1 MYKYI
6 KRVLDIIFSL
16 ILLLVLFLPMI
27 LIIILIVLIDRE
39 KPFFTQIR
47 TGKNGKEFK
56 LYKFRSIGKD
66 RKYTKVGKIIRK
78 ASIDELPQL
87 FNILKG
93 EMSFV
98 GPRPWIVDYYKYM
111 NDYQRKRVEV
121 LPGVTGLAQVNG
133 RNSISIFDK
142 IEYDIKY
149 VNNISFLFDMKII
162 LKTIIVVFKKDGID
176 LNEIGIKGEI
186 ELLRKQKK

>member
-66 RKYTKVGKIIRK
+66 RKYTKVGKIIR
-78 ASIDELPQL
+78 S
-87 FNILKG
+87 G
-93 EMSFV
+93 
-98 GPRPWIVDYYKYM
+98 IVTLITTNLTLYCKLVFQ
-111 NDYQRKRVEV
+111 NTV
-121 LPGVTGLAQVNG
+121 LM
-133 RNSISIFDK
+133 I
-142 IEYDIKY
+142 IK
-149 VNNISFLFDMKII
+149 VMLI
-162 LKTIIVVFKKDGID
+162 
-176 LNEIGIKGEI
+176 
-186 ELLRKQKK
+186 